1 MNISVI
7 IPVLNEESTIA
18 EVVKVA
24 KNCSRVDE
32 VIVVDDHSIDDSIAK
47 AKAAGAS
54 VITSTKRGKGISM
67 REGLLISKNPIVV
80 FLDSDIDSYAADII
94 DKMTQPII
102 DGQADFVKSTF
113 GRKAGRVTELV
124 AKPLLSLL
132 FPQADQ
138 FEQPLSGMIASKREF
153 FEKIKFEEHYGVDIG
168 ILIDM
173 IQLGA
178 GIVEINIGSITHKS
192 KQLHQLGKMSN
203 DVTAA
208 ILKRA
213 KTLPSY
219 NLDTLETTSFIL
231 DQMEFAVRQN
241 LMPLNKMVIFDMD
254 NTILMGRFIDKAADK
269 YKFSKE
275 LYDIITTNQESFLIS
290 MLIARL
296 LKGLKISQLI
306 ETLDEIDL
314 VPDAVEVIAELKSRG
329 YIVGIISDSYEFAA
343 QHIRN
348 KVGIDF
354 AIANE
359 LEFSDGIATGEIKIL
374 SYYARTDK
382 SLCNHN
388 FCKSNV
394 MLHLSEKHGI
404 PLSNMIAVGDSDY
417 DACMVKHAGLGVAF
431 CSNSRILN
439 TVADK
444 VIDSRTFEPILDF
457 AF

>member
-1 MNISVI
+1 MNVSVI

-18 EVVKVA
+18 AVVKIA

-32 VIVVDDHSIDDSIAK
+32 IIVVDDHSVDSSVAQ

-54 VITSTKRGKGISM
+54 VITSTKQGKGISM
-67 REGLLISKNPIVV
+67 LEGLLISKNPIVV
-80 FLDSDIDSYAADII
+80 FLDSDIDSYAADVI
-94 DKMTQPII
+94 DKMTRPII
-102 DGQADFVKSTF
+102 DGRADFVKSTF
-113 GRKAGRVTELV
+113 EREAGRVTELV

-132 FPQADQ
+132 FPEADK
-138 FEQPLSGMIASKREF
+138 FEQPLSGVIAGKREF
-153 FEKIKFEEHYGVDIG
+153 FEKIKFEERYGADIG

-173 IQLGA
+173 IQIGA
-178 GIVEINIGSITHKS
+178 RATEVNIGFITHKT

-203 DVTAA
+203 EVTAA

-213 KTLPSY
+213 KNLPSY

-241 LMPLNKMVIFDMD
+241 LMPLNKMAIFDMD
-254 NTILMGRFIDKAADK
+254 NTLLMGRFIDKVAN
-269 YKFSKE
+269 KFNLNKALS
-275 LYDIITTNQESFLIS
+275 DIITANQESFLIAK
-290 MLIARL
+290 LIARL

-306 ETLDEIDL
+306 ETLDEIYL

-329 YIVGIISDSYEFAA
+329 YIVGIVSDSYEFTA

-348 KVGIDF
+348 KVGADF

-359 LEFSDGIATGEIKIL
+359 LEFSDGVATGEIKIL

-388 FCKSNV
+388 FCKSNA
-394 MLHLSEKHGI
+394 MLHLSEKYDI

-444 VIDSRTFEPILDF
+444 VIDSRSFESILDF
-457 AF
+457 AP

>member
-1 MNISVI
+1 
-7 IPVLNEESTIA
+7 
-18 EVVKVA
+18 
-24 KNCSRVDE
+24 
-32 VIVVDDHSIDDSIAK
+32 
-47 AKAAGAS
+47 
-54 VITSTKRGKGISM
+54 
-67 REGLLISKNPIVV
+67 
-80 FLDSDIDSYAADII
+80 
-94 DKMTQPII
+94 
-102 DGQADFVKSTF
+102 
-113 GRKAGRVTELV
+113 V

-132 FPQADQ
+132 FPEADK
-138 FEQPLSGMIASKREF
+138 FEQPLSGMIAGKREF

-178 GIVEINIGSITHKS
+178 RIVEVNIGSITHKS

-203 DVTAA
+203 DVTAT

-213 KTLPSY
+213 KSLPSY

-241 LMPLNKMVIFDMD
+241 LMPLNKMAIFDMD
-254 NTILMGRFIDKAADK
+254 NTILMGRLIDKLADK

-275 LYDIITTNQESFLIS
+275 MYDIITTNQESFLITT
-290 MLIARL
+290 LIARL

-314 VPDAVEVIAELKSRG
+314 VPDAVEIIAELKSRG
-329 YIVGIISDSYEFAA
+329 YVVGIVSDGYEFAA

-348 KVGIDF
+348 KVGVNF

-359 LEFSDGIATGEIKIL
+359 LEFSDGVATGEIKIL
-374 SYYARTDK
+374 SYYARTNK

-394 MLHLSEKHGI
+394 MLHLSEKYDI
-404 PLSNMIAVGDSDY
+404 PLSNIVAVGDSDY

-439 TVADK
+439 MVADK
-444 VIDSRTFEPILDF
+444 IIDSQSFEPILDF
-457 AF
+457 AP